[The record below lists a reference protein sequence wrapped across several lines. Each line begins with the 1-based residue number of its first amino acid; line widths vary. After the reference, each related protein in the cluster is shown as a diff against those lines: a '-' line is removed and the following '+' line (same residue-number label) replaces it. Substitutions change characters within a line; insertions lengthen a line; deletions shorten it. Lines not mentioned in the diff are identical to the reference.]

1 MSILS
6 KKEKTTE
13 KKPVKRET
21 ATVATT
27 KPSGKLSAH
36 LNELII
42 DPHITEKTHYLAK
55 DRQYIFNVLKKA
67 NKVEVR
73 KAIERMYNVKIE
85 KVMMINI
92 PGKTRRLGRT
102 MGRKSGYKKAIVK
115 VKEGYKI
122 EIMPQ

>member
-13 KKPVKRET
+13 KKTVKKEST
-21 ATVATT
+21 AVSAT
-27 KPSGKLSAH
+27 KSGGKLSSH

-42 DPHITEKTHYLAK
+42 DPHITEKTHYLAN
-55 DRQYIFNVLKKA
+55 DRQYIFNVLKRA

-73 KAIERMYNVKIE
+73 KAIEGIYNVKVE

-102 MGRKSGYKKAIVK
+102 LGRKSGYKKAIVK
-115 VKEGYKI
+115 LKEGHKI
-122 EIMPQ
+122 EIMS